1 MSRMVPGMEISVGAG
16 KVSVDL
22 KMVAEN
28 CSSLKVV
35 RKPPLVGFDMESF
48 ASCFFRDKLSQKNIK
63 KGSLLVF

>member
-1 MSRMVPGMEISVGAG
+1 MAPGMEISVGAG

-35 RKPPLVGFDMESF
+35 RKPPLVGFAMQTT
-48 ASCFFRDKLSQKNIK
+48 ASLRVSSTTDQIK